1 MPLAEDATAPATAGV
16 RLAASTSLAA
26 LALIVGL
33 FFLWGVANN
42 LNDILIK
49 QFKNAFALSDFQA
62 GLVQSAFYLGYF
74 LLGIPAG
81 VCMRRFGFK
90 GAILI
95 GLLLY
100 ALGALL
106 FWPAAATQTYAIFLC
121 GLFVIASGLSFLE
134 TSANPLVTVLGP
146 PEGGARRLNFAQSFN
161 PLGSIAGVL
170 IGRNFIFNG
179 VEHTPQQLSAMTP
192 AARHAYFVSQSLT
205 VQTPYLVIAGVVI
218 AFAVMIALVRFPARG
233 EDAADHA
240 SRRRRAVLLRGRAG
254 GRVELPDPLH
264 AGHVAGHA
272 GTARGRLPDGVA
284 GAVHAGTFRGHRVDA
299 RGRAAQV
306 AGAVRG
312 HQRGAV
318 RDRRRAAGPAG
329 AVRTGT
335 RQLLHVGD
343 VPDHLRAGRGGLR
356 RQRAQT
362 RCLAAGDGHRR
373 RRGVDR
379 PDGRGVGH
387 GWHRPCDGGA
397 AGLFRR
403 GVAVRDAAR
412 TAGLSHAPLLRPRP
426 QGRPGADRRV
436 RTLAPAR
443 KHLAGDR
450 GFAARGRHPR
460 SGNLSRRQ
468 PAGDD
473 HGCAERFLA

>member
-161 PLGSIAGVL
+161 PLGSIAGVV
-170 IGRNFIFNG
+170 IGREFIFNG
-179 VEHTPQQLSAMTP
+179 VEHTPQQLAAMTP

-218 AFAVMIALVRFPARG
+218 VFALLIAAVRFPARG
-233 EDAADHA
+233 EHVHQPVEHHAGGTGHVGRLLRNRHFLSAVAAQFFYVGAQVGVWSYLIRYCQGTIPGTPERRAADYLTASLVLFTLGRFAGTALMRFIAPRKLLATFAIINIALCAIGVALPGMAGLVAMVIVSFFMSVMYPTIFALGVDGFSDSERKLGASFLVMAIIGGAVLTALMGAVSDAAGIA
-240 SRRRRAVLLRGRAG
+240 RAELVPLGCFVAVLLFALQ
-254 GRVELPDPLH
+254 RV
-264 AGHVAGHA
+264 
-272 GTARGRLPDGVA
+272 
-284 GAVHAGTFRGHRVDA
+284 
-299 RGRAAQV
+299 QS
-306 AGAVRG
+306 
-312 HQRGAV
+312 
-318 RDRRRAAGPAG
+318 
-329 AVRTGT
+329 
-335 RQLLHVGD
+335 
-343 VPDHLRAGRGGLR
+343 
-356 RQRAQT
+356 QRA
-362 RCLAAGDGHRR
+362 
-373 RRGVDR
+373 
-379 PDGRGVGH
+379 
-387 GWHRPCDGGA
+387 
-397 AGLFRR
+397 
-403 GVAVRDAAR
+403 
-412 TAGLSHAPLLRPRP
+412 
-426 QGRPGADRRV
+426 
-436 RTLAPAR
+436 
-443 KHLAGDR
+443 
-450 GFAARGRHPR
+450 
-460 SGNLSRRQ
+460 
-468 PAGDD
+468 
-473 HGCAERFLA
+473 

>member
-205 VQTPYLVIAGVVI
+205 VQTPYVVI

-240 SRRRRAVLLRGRAG
+240 SGRRHLGRLLRNGHFLSAVAAQFFYVGAQVGVWSYLIRYTQGTLPGTPERRAADYLMASLVLFTLGRFAGTALMRVVAPRRLLALFAAINVALCAIGVARPGQPGLYALVLASFFMSVMYPTIFALGVEGFGDSERKLGASLLVMAIVGGAVLTALMGAVSDMAGIARAMGVPLGCFVAVLLFAMQ
-254 GRVELPDPLH
+254 RV
-264 AGHVAGHA
+264 
-272 GTARGRLPDGVA
+272 
-284 GAVHAGTFRGHRVDA
+284 
-299 RGRAAQV
+299 
-306 AGAVRG
+306 
-312 HQRGAV
+312 
-318 RDRRRAAGPAG
+318 RRA
-329 AVRTGT
+329 
-335 RQLLHVGD
+335 
-343 VPDHLRAGRGGLR
+343 
-356 RQRAQT
+356 
-362 RCLAAGDGHRR
+362 
-373 RRGVDR
+373 
-379 PDGRGVGH
+379 
-387 GWHRPCDGGA
+387 
-397 AGLFRR
+397 
-403 GVAVRDAAR
+403 
-412 TAGLSHAPLLRPRP
+412 
-426 QGRPGADRRV
+426 
-436 RTLAPAR
+436 
-443 KHLAGDR
+443 
-450 GFAARGRHPR
+450 
-460 SGNLSRRQ
+460 
-468 PAGDD
+468 
-473 HGCAERFLA
+473 